1 MCWYADI
8 RRNFLNLASIFFRSY
23 FQHISYGTHCC
34 SILKSQFSLGTLFAY
49 GQTASGKTH
58 TIMGDNKEMGILP
71 LAIADVFNNT
81 NEVNSFGRFLFLRK
95 IIQTLCNYE
104 LPYEILSTLCKNKSS
119 FSPVIFLLRENK
131 KGMFHTS

>member
-1 MCWYADI
+1 MVFY
-8 RRNFLNLASIFFRSY
+8 
-23 FQHISYGTHCC
+23 CC
-34 SILKSQFSLGTLFAY
+34 YILKSQFALGTLFAY

-58 TIMGDNKEMGILP
+58 TIIGDNKEMGILP

-81 NEVNSFGRFLFLRK
+81 NEVNSFGRFFFLRK

-104 LPYEILSTLCKNKSS
+104 LPYEILSTLCKSKSS